1 MYMSMKNLREQPN
14 TARVGIKWTEE
25 EDNDVMKEAL
35 DGMNLH
41 DIAKKHERT
50 IGGIKIRIMNNL
62 LTIMKD
68 RNLSIQDL
76 QKPVYISVEDLENHK
91 QRQEKK
97 KPVTKIQET
106 SNNDNVPY
114 KEFMIVLT
122 EIRDY
127 LKIIADK

>member
-1 MYMSMKNLREQPN
+1 MKNLREQPN

>member
-1 MYMSMKNLREQPN
+1 MSMKNLREQPN